1 MIETVQFLFHNGI
14 FYKLAEFF
22 CLNPLENYLDWKRS
36 LVGCKESHAMWEF
49 GFNNN
54 VSNCTDGRYDFSD
67 EIFHIVRNFKLSTN
81 VCYFLFQSYVDKY
94 CCLTRSQEID
104 FLHSQRVFRK
114 TPTFLKTY
122 FGTNGNAD
130 FKI

>member
-36 LVGCKESHAMWEF
+36 LVGCKESHAMREF

-104 FLHSQRVFRK
+104 FLYSQSVFRK